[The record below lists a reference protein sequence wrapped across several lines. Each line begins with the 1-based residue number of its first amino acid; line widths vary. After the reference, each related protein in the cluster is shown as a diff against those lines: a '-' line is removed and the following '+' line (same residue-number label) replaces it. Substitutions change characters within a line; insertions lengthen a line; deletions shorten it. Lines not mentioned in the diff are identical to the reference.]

1 MRACACARTYM
12 HTRASSSGPISPRPL
27 SHERRRS
34 TTPHGSGL
42 AGALPIA
49 HLPTPSD
56 GDRSLSSQG
65 FCPPNA
71 RLLLLHTTG
80 PTIVRSAH
88 DRGRQAR
95 PAVGA
100 SQQEHAADAMQARPA
115 SACGFATALEPSAA
129 AGGMDT
135 RAAEPNSGG
144 RLSTALGI
152 APTCALLRRPS
163 QLSTTGSTR
172 VSGSGPAMVVQ
183 GGSRQTAETAKDGSA
198 GAGPQLGNHTA
209 STECISKRAAKPYA

>member
-12 HTRASSSGPISPRPL
+12 HTRASGSGPI
-27 SHERRRS
+27 
-34 TTPHGSGL
+34 
-42 AGALPIA
+42 
-49 HLPTPSD
+49 
-56 GDRSLSSQG
+56 SLSSQG
-65 FCPPNA
+65 FCAPDA
-71 RLLLLHTTG
+71 RLLLSDTTG

-144 RLSTALGI
+144 RPTSALGV

-163 QLSTTGSTR
+163 QLSTTGSTQ

-198 GAGPQLGNHTA
+198 GAGPQLGNRIA